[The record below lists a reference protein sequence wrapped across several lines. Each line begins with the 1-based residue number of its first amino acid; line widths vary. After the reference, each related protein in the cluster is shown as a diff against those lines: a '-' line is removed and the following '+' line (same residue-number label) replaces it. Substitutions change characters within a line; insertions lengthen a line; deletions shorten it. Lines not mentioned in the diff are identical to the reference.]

1 MVGNGISTQ
10 PDLTALEGEVNS
22 LVDDLIASSVSV
34 NSERTEG
41 IVKAACASVLGSA
54 AMLVQ

>member
-10 PDLTALEGEVNS
+10 PDLPALEGEVNS
-22 LVDDLIASSVSV
+22 LIDDLITSSVSV
-34 NSERTEG
+34 NSERTES